1 MEFYINDGEKSC
13 NLVVM
18 IVGKEMGEWSGVS
31 IMGNLNWGA
40 LVLAARRRSDLV
52 SQWEM

>member
-18 IVGKEMGEWSGVS
+18 IVGKEMGEWSVNNGEFELGCISV
-31 IMGNLNWGA
+31 GC
-40 LVLAARRRSDLV
+40 
-52 SQWEM
+52 QEKK